1 MEAAGLSG
9 GSSVESS
16 LSSATPQ
23 KLGSVTAPS
32 HYAQLVYAKVIESVG
47 TLPYDPKVKPSTTYI
62 TFCSIARPIVKE
74 QNPEMP
80 SPAIL
85 AVSLRVVTICCNWFK
100 RSSESFGVTLPMR

>member
-9 GSSVESS
+9 RSSVESS
-16 LSSATPQ
+16 SSATPLKQ
-23 KLGSVTAPS
+23 GSVPAPS
-32 HYAQLVYAKVIESVG
+32 HYAQLVYAKVIESAG

-85 AVSLRVVTICCNWFK
+85 AVSLRVVTICYNWFE
-100 RSSESFGVTLPMR
+100 RSSESFGVTLPTR